1 MLKKYLILLIMFFIC
16 YNIHGKLDNK
26 FLKEQILTSDI
37 IFEDI
42 TLEEAL
48 SIISKE
54 SGSSFIPNNDTKD
67 IFLDITIPSGE
78 SMENVINTILEIYNL
93 KISSVGKIFLVSQKN
108 TLKENF
114 TLFGK
119 ITSKGYNYGVD
130 NVKIT
135 ITNSSYPSIYSKY
148 GGNFIIP
155 EIEPGVYIVK
165 FEKPGYIS
173 KCELINLNQSSTE
186 LNICLE
192 KNNSYSNH
200 KTTNQKNIKF
210 NTNSIVSKK
219 VILNN
224 TDTEEIEKVLAK
236 TYGDSLK
243 VSSLKKQSMI
253 ILSGDFKT
261 IENALALIKEID
273 QHIQQVRISSQ
284 ILDISNNLFEH
295 LGFEW
300 IFSHG
305 SNNNQNNNLDF
316 SLLSSSKIAGI
327 GNIYSSGINITRKFN
342 SGHDV
347 LNLGINL
354 LQSTQDLIVSA
365 KPSILVVNGE
375 NGEFKLTEEVIVGE
389 KKNENTN
396 NDNITYTPIFKEAGI
411 ILKVTPHIKENGYIV
426 LNILIEVSNFKL
438 KYNKDGGP
446 DSGTFNAEGGSKVGR
461 SIKTTIK
468 MKDGDTIFIGGL
480 KKAMIHNLDSQ
491 VPFFGT
497 LPMLKFLFKNEG
509 ISHEMTDIYI
519 KLKVDIVDNTTTNFD
534 KDELH
539 KRIENIT
546 NNRIY

>member
-26 FLKEQILTSDI
+26 FLKEKFLTSDV

-42 TLEEAL
+42 TLEDAM
-48 SIISKE
+48 SIISKDT
-54 SGSSFIPNNDTKD
+54 GISFIPTNNIKDT
-67 IFLDITIPSGE
+67 FLDITIPKGE
-78 SMENVINTILEIYNL
+78 SMETLINTIVEVYNFKL
-93 KISSVGKIFLVSQKN
+93 LSVGEIFLISEKSS
-108 TLKENF
+108 LGENF
-114 TLFGK
+114 TVFGK
-119 ITSKGYNYGVD
+119 ITSKGYNYGID
-130 NVKIT
+130 DVKIT
-135 ITNSSYPSIYSKY
+135 ITNSSYPAIYSKY
-148 GGNFIIP
+148 GGKFIIP
-155 EIEPGVYIVK
+155 EIEPGIYIIK
-165 FEKPGYIS
+165 FEKQGYLT
-173 KCELINLNQSSTE
+173 KCELVNLNKSTTE
-186 LNICLE
+186 INISLE
-192 KNNSYSNH
+192 KNNTYSYHKKSN
-200 KTTNQKNIKF
+200 KQEINFSETAI
-210 NTNSIVSKK
+210 ISKK
-219 VILNN
+219 IILNN
-224 TDTEEIEKVLAK
+224 SDTEEIEQVLTN
-236 TYGDSLK
+236 TYGDKLK
-243 VSSLKKQSMI
+243 ISSIKKQS
-253 ILSGDFKT
+253 LLVLTGDFKT
-261 IENALALIKEID
+261 IENALILIKEID

-300 IFSHG
+300 IFTHD
-305 SNNNQNNNLDF
+305 SNKHQSNNLDF
-316 SLLSSSKIAGI
+316 SLLSSSKLAGI
-327 GNIYSSGINITRKFN
+327 GNIYSSGINITRAFN
-342 SGHDV
+342 SGHDI

-365 KPSILVVNGE
+365 KPSILVINGE
-375 NGEFKLTEEVIVGE
+375 DGEFKLTEEVIVGE
-389 KKNENTN
+389 KKNENNN

-411 ILKVTPHIKENGYIV
+411 ILKVTPHIKENGYII

-438 KYNKDGGP
+438 KYNKDSSP

-519 KLKVDIVDNTTTNFD
+519 KLKVDIVDNTATNFD

-539 KRIENIT
+539 NKIENIK